1 MNTTKNA
8 FSEAEHFDWLR
19 LIRSENVGFRTFF
32 QLIEHLG
39 TAAAARDAVP
49 ELSRRG
55 GRKRA
60 IRIAD
65 PDRLAA
71 EIDDLA
77 QAGVRMITLCEPN
90 YPDALA
96 EIADPPPL
104 IFVRGAAALLRRR

>member
-1 MNTTKNA
+1 MNTTKNT
-8 FSEAEHFDWLR
+8 FSEAERFDWLR
-19 LIRSENVGFRTFF
+19 LIRSENVGLRTFF

-39 TAAAARDAVP
+39 TAALDAAP

-71 EIDDLA
+71 EIDALA
-77 QAGVRMITLCEPN
+77 QAGVRMIALCEPN

-104 IFVRGAAALLRRR
+104 IFVRGDAALLRRR